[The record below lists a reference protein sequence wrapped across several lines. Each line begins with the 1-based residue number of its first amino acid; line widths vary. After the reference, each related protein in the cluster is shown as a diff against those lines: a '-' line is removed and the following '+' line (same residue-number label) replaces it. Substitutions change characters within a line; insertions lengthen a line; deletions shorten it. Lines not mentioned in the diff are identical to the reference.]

1 MKKLIRFTKMH
12 GAGNDYIYLD
22 GMENCPDDLNALSIA
37 MSDRHKGVGSD
48 GLVVIMPSEV
58 ADFRMRM
65 FNADGS
71 EGEMCGN
78 ASRCIGKYVY
88 EKGLTKKRHIT
99 LETLA
104 GIKSLSLNV
113 SDDNTV
119 DSVTVDMGEPI
130 LEPTRIPVSLD
141 RELIKTPI
149 STEAGIFEITAVSMG
164 NPHGVVFV
172 KSLDDVD
179 VHKVGRELEVNP
191 IFPQKANIEFAQ
203 ILKRDEIRMRVWE
216 RGSGETLACGTGAC
230 ATLVAGVL
238 TGSCDRKVTIHL
250 LGGDLNIEWVEQNDH
265 VYMTGPAEMVFEGT
279 YIYKRD
285 ND

>member
-130 LEPTRIPVSLD
+130 LEPSRIPVSLD

-279 YIYKRD
+279 YIYKKD